1 VLKLNVILQNFAA
14 FLVSN
19 SIPLV
24 ILLLAYWII
33 PAKLT
38 LYLMGGLALITAI
51 VTFILFAI
59 FAYLGIKGLQ
69 LKVEPA
75 PDTLDT
81 YPQAV
86 QEMIDFLKQRDFT
99 HFGDM
104 VNDKMMGSARARS
117 LIFLNPSKHI
127 AAEISN
133 IDHSDVSE
141 IEFFTLWSNGNFVST
156 GANSGFNIQKPHYA
170 FLALDNDPLIRY
182 QRHVHY
188 VKEMQAV
195 SGTPMKIENLQQV
208 ADFSPYSMR
217 IAGAD
222 VNFAVVVPVIVSNI
236 GAVVP
241 LMALAALFVEG
252 GALFGVLPESENLNP
267 LSPYILFGIMS
278 FLVFITPKL
287 TKKRIN
293 TGWDMEVATEN
304 ET

>member
-1 VLKLNVILQNFAA
+1 
-14 FLVSN
+14 
-19 SIPLV
+19 
-24 ILLLAYWII
+24 
-33 PAKLT
+33 
-38 LYLMGGLALITAI
+38 MGGLALITAI
-51 VTFILFAI
+51 VTFILFAV

-69 LKVEPA
+69 LKAEPA

-81 YPQAV
+81 YPQDV
-86 QEMIDFLKQRDFT
+86 QGMIDFLQQRDFT

-104 VNDKMMGSARARS
+104 VNDKMMDSPRARS

-127 AAEISN
+127 VAEITN
-133 IDHSDVSE
+133 VDHSDTSE
-141 IEFFTLWSNGNFVST
+141 IEFFTLWENGNFVCT

-170 FLALDNDPLIRY
+170 FLALDNDQFIRY
-182 QRHVHY
+182 QRHVRY

-195 SGTPMKIENLQQV
+195 SGTPMKIVNLHQV

-222 VNFAVVVPVIVSNI
+222 VNFAVVVPIIVSII

-252 GALFGVLPESENLNP
+252 GALFGVFPESENLNP

-278 FLVFITPKL
+278 FLIFITPKL
-287 TKKRIN
+287 TEKPIN
-293 TGWDMEVATEN
+293 AGWDMEIATEN